1 MFKTYME
8 KNIKLSIKDRKV
20 GLKNVNTFWFLEIYI
35 KLVRG
40 EKPHFRKK
48 KNTHIYKENE
58 NKNLINQIG
67 QNITEDI

>member
-48 KNTHIYKENE
+48 KYTYI
-58 NKNLINQIG
+58 
-67 QNITEDI
+67 